1 MFLSRAF
8 DASRMWDIKPCI
20 ARVLKLQ
27 AVIKVLPGLNQIE
40 NGHVF
45 VIIFSPGKTHP
56 GLKLLHIISSLVIL

>member
-1 MFLSRAF
+1 VGHQT
-8 DASRMWDIKPCI
+8 I